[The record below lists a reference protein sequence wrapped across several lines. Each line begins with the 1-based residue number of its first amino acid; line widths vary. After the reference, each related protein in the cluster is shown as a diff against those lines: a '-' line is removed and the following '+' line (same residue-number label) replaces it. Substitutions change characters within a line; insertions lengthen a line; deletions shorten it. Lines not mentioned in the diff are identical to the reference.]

1 MIVVLYL
8 LVIDWYRYI
17 ELYVIKGGNFYYFYL
32 VWSNIEKYIIKK
44 CEFLFNE
51 GFIFR
56 MLNFS

>member
-1 MIVVLYL
+1 MIVILYL

-17 ELYVIKGGNFYYFYL
+17 ELNVIKGGNFYYFYL
-32 VWSNIEKYIIKK
+32 VWSNIEKYIKK

>member
-44 CEFLFNE
+44 YEFLFNE

>member
-1 MIVVLYL
+1 MIVILYL

-17 ELYVIKGGNFYYFYL
+17 ELNVIKGGNFYYFYL
-32 VWSNIEKYIIKK
+32 VWSNIEKYFKK